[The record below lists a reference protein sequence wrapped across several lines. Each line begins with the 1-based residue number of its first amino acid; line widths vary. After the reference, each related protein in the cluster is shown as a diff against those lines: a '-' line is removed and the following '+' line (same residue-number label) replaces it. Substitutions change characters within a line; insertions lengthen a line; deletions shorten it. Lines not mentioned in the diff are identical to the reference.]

1 MMEESKLNYKNI
13 LFQVIDSVGLITI
26 NRPEVRNALDIT
38 TTNEIH
44 HLLDDLRENEEVKVI
59 IFTGAGDKAFV
70 AGADINVLKE
80 KTFLDVLVPAS
91 KALMTKIE
99 EFDKPVLAAINGYA
113 LGGGC
118 ELALACDI
126 RIASEQA
133 KLGLPELN
141 LAIIPGGGGTQRLT
155 RLVGKGKAKELI
167 FTGDMIN
174 AAEALRIGLV
184 NKVVPVDEL
193 IPAALDMAKKMMTK
207 GPLALKLA
215 KIAINT
221 GADSDLH
228 TGLLIEK
235 LAQSILFST
244 QDKLEGTSAFLEKRT
259 PNYRGR

>member
-1 MMEESKLNYKNI
+1 LNYKNI